1 MKKQGVRPYQSLNTP
16 VLQVKFPSVSII
28 PCWRDFFQYQFERS
42 FFNIEYN
49 TQEYK
54 EELTTL
60 AEKADDLAYLMQG
73 VFGLLTAVTDSVN
86 RGTLGVDTDLLDAAM
101 FLLLPH
107 VKGFTLSFT
116 EFANTFTEFQ
126 QKVQ

>member
-1 MKKQGVRPYQSLNTP
+1 M
-16 VLQVKFPSVSII
+16 
-28 PCWRDFFQYQFERS
+28 
-42 FFNIEYN
+42 EYN

-60 AEKADDLAYLMQG
+60 AEKADNLAYLMQG

-116 EFANTFTEFQ
+116 EFANTSTEFQ